1 MDIQHL
7 KYKNDLNIDSFIH
20 MLDDTTECYK
30 FYWLDA
36 LLKLFSLGKTEI
48 VFDDLINQ
56 MIADAWYSVVEYHLH
71 LGPKNASGKIMNS
84 LERAVIK
91 LSQLTNIPNDADRDT
106 IILAVKENDRELHGE
121 KDQLTKNVPYRMLSP
136 FMHEVKGN
144 DRIWDQK
151 KRLIAYIEQLNKK
164 ECIPYQ
170 ITNGA
175 GLKKRVVINEEWQD
189 FFMDNFVTISG
200 WIEVKKVRYLQGK
213 NPGVPGIIYKL
224 VPENNK
230 QRKLRYVRN
239 LWNTII
245 ETKPVYDIYSEK
257 LLGLNDFDIDHFV
270 PWSFVANDELWNLL
284 PMDSSLNSSKSNNLP
299 QWKYFEL
306 FAKNQYMMYES
317 AKSSEKIMDKF
328 KKCQRDNLVMPWS
341 MEELYIAEN
350 DREAFIKVLEEKLH
364 PVYDSARIQGY
375 EIWRM

>member
-175 GLKKRVVINEEWQD
+175 GLKKRVVINEEWQN

-200 WIEVKKVRYLQGK
+200 WIEVKKVRYLQGRH
-213 NPGVPGIIYKL
+213 PGVPGIIYKL